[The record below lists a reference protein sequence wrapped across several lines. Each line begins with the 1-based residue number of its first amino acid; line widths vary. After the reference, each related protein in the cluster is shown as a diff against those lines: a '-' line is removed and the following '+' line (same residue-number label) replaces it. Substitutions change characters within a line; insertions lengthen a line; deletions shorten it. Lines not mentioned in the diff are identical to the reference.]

1 MELEENSV
9 ESVKKDDTKKLLT
22 FKEFKDTQLKG
33 RKVSNIFKSPL
44 FIASV
49 FLIILKLS
57 KVLSL
62 PWFFVLFP
70 FMLEI
75 VMVIAIFVC
84 IHILYAAYK
93 EDNQINDIP
102 DDRQHND

>member
-49 FLIILKLS
+49 FFAILKLS

-62 PWFFVLFP
+62 SWFFVLFP

-75 VMVIAIFVC
+75 VMVILIFIC
-84 IHILYAAYK
+84 IYILYAAYK
-93 EDNQINDIP
+93 EDNQINEVSDNG
-102 DDRQHND
+102 QHND

>member
-75 VMVIAIFVC
+75 VIVIMIFIC
-84 IHILYAAYK
+84 IYILYVAYK

>member
-33 RKVSNIFKSPL
+33 RKIGNIFNSPL

-49 FLIILKLS
+49 FFAILKLS
-57 KVLSL
+57 KVLLLS
-62 PWFFVLFP
+62 WFFVLFP

-75 VMVIAIFVC
+75 VMVILIFIC
-84 IHILYAAYK
+84 IYILYGAYK
-93 EDNQINDIP
+93 EDNQINDVS
-102 DDRQHND
+102 DDGQHND

>member
-9 ESVKKDDTKKLLT
+9 ESAKKDDTKKLLT

-49 FLIILKLS
+49 FFAILKLS

-62 PWFFVLFP
+62 SWFFVLFP

-75 VMVIAIFVC
+75 VMVILIFIC
-84 IHILYAAYK
+84 IYILYAAYK

>member
-22 FKEFKDTQLKG
+22 FKEFRDTQLKG
-33 RKVSNIFKSPL
+33 RKLSNIFKSPL

-49 FLIILKLS
+49 FLAILKLS
-57 KVLSL
+57 KVPSLS
-62 PWFFVLFP
+62 WFFVLFP
-70 FMLEI
+70 FILEI
-75 VMVIAIFVC
+75 VMVIVIFIC
-84 IHILYAAYK
+84 IYILYAAYK

-102 DDRQHND
+102 DGGQHND

>member
-1 MELEENSV
+1 MELKDGSV

-22 FKEFKDTQLKG
+22 FKEFRDTQLKG
-33 RKVSNIFKSPL
+33 RKVGTIFKSPL

-49 FLIILKLS
+49 FFAILKLS
-57 KVLSL
+57 KVLSI

-75 VMVIAIFVC
+75 VMVIAVFIC
-84 IHILYAAYK
+84 IYILYGAYK

>member
-22 FKEFKDTQLKG
+22 FNEFKDTQLKG

-49 FLIILKLS
+49 FFIILKLS

-62 PWFFVLFP
+62 PWFFVLLP

-75 VMVIAIFVC
+75 VIVILIFIC
-84 IHILYAAYK
+84 THILYAAYK

-102 DDRQHND
+102 DGVQHND

>member
-9 ESVKKDDTKKLLT
+9 ESAKKDDTKKLLT
-22 FKEFKDTQLKG
+22 FKEFRDIQLKG
-33 RKVSNIFKSPL
+33 RKVGNLFNSPL
-44 FIASV
+44 FMISV
-49 FLIILKLS
+49 FFAILKLS
-57 KVLSL
+57 KVLLLS
-62 PWFFVLFP
+62 WFFVLFP

-75 VMVIAIFVC
+75 VMVIVIFIC

>member
-49 FLIILKLS
+49 FFIILKLS

-62 PWFFVLFP
+62 PWFSVLFP

-75 VMVIAIFVC
+75 AMVIMIFIC
-84 IHILYAAYK
+84 IYILYAAYK

-102 DDRQHND
+102 DDRQHNE